1 MIQQVESPAHS
12 ISSPARRWIGNALV
26 HYGVYVSLLILLLVA
41 ALISPDIYR
50 GNSLFLI
57 LRQASQLGLVAIG
70 QTLVM
75 LVAGLDLSV
84 TGVIVMTSIIIAEV
98 GAGQDSQIPLAV
110 ALALFFGVLVGL
122 GNGLLVTK
130 RNVPPFVATLG
141 MLVLVRGALLAYTR
155 GIPSGQVP
163 DGLRLLGMPV
173 GPLPL
178 SFWLWILLNLVFG
191 LILYATPY
199 GRRIYAV
206 GSNRETARLSGI
218 AVDPVIISVYV
229 LCSLLAAVAGVVL
242 SGYVGYVDRYMGRGF
257 DLDSITAAVIGGT
270 TFTGGRGSLLGTMAG
285 VLLVQFL
292 SSMLL
297 VLGLDVEVQLLV
309 KGIVVIAAV
318 GLYSS
323 FSKTA

>member
-1 MIQQVESPAHS
+1 VTPE
-12 ISSPARRWIGNALV
+12 
-26 HYGVYVSLLILLLVA
+26 
-41 ALISPDIYR
+41 IYSR
-50 GNSLFLI
+50 NTLFLI

-84 TGVIVMTSIIIAEV
+84 TGVIVMTSVIIAEV
-98 GAGQDSQIPLAV
+98 GVGQDSRILPGV
-110 ALALFFGVLVGL
+110 ALALLCGGLVGL

-130 RNVPPFVATLG
+130 RNVPPLVATLG
-141 MLVLVRGALLAYTR
+141 MLVLVRGVLLAHTR

-163 DGLRLLGMPV
+163 EALGVLSMPI

-178 SFWLWILLNLVFG
+178 SFLLWIAFNILFG
-191 LILYATPY
+191 LILVRMPY

-206 GSNRETARLSGI
+206 GSNREAARLSGI
-218 AVDPVIISVYV
+218 PVTLILISVYI
-229 LCSLLAAVAGVVL
+229 LCALMATVAGIVL
-242 SGYVGYVDRYMGRGF
+242 SGYVGYVDRYLGRGF

-270 TFTGGRGSLLGTMAG
+270 AFTGGRGTLMGTMVG

-297 VLGLDVEVQLLV
+297 IMGLDIEVQLLV

-318 GLYSS
+318 ALYSS
-323 FSKTA
+323 FAREGEA

>member
-1 MIQQVESPAHS
+1 MLKRAGVSARSSNLTVQQFV
-12 ISSPARRWIGNALV
+12 V
-26 HYGVYVSLLILLLVA
+26 QYGVYISLAVLLIAAGLVV
-41 ALISPDIYR
+41 PEIYR

-98 GAGQDSQIPLAV
+98 GAGQNSQILPAV
-110 ALALFFGVLVGL
+110 AIALFFGALIGL

-141 MLVLVRGALLAYTR
+141 MLVLVRGALLAHTR

-163 DGLRLLGMPV
+163 DGLGVLSASI

-178 SFWLWILLNLVFG
+178 SFVLWILFNLVFG
-191 LILYATPY
+191 LVLYGMPF

-206 GSNRETARLSGI
+206 GSNREAARLSGI
-218 AVDPVIISVYV
+218 AVDPVLISVYV
-229 LCSLLAAVAGVVL
+229 LCSLMAVVAGIVL
-242 SGYVGYVDRYMGRGF
+242 SGYVGYVDRYLGRGF
-257 DLDSITAAVIGGT
+257 DLDSIAAAVIGGT
-270 TFTGGRGSLLGTMAG
+270 ILYRGAGNTGWYYGRCIARAIFEQHDADYGARCRGAVDCQGHCGHCGRGSLF
-285 VLLVQFL
+285 QFC
-292 SSMLL
+292 
-297 VLGLDVEVQLLV
+297 
-309 KGIVVIAAV
+309 K
-318 GLYSS
+318 
-323 FSKTA
+323 